1 MSPFIVVVA
10 VEGVGLV
17 VAGLAAERSGIASA
31 ESVFRISETLT
42 RSVELHQFDRK
53 LLLCFLE
60 NFHQISDL
68 KSK

>member
-42 RSVELHQFDRK
+42 
-53 LLLCFLE
+53 
-60 NFHQISDL
+60 
-68 KSK
+68 